1 MYPLLFEVFRIHIK
15 TVSKLPLLR
24 KHKWGLFYYL
34 NSHVKP
40 LLFDDGGWHKSA
52 FQMQP
57 LWKLVYDTQNDT
69 KAQEMCQDL
78 PHKFVTDTVKKRHG
92 RAKITG

>member
-15 TVSKLPLLR
+15 TVSKLPLPR
-24 KHKWGLFYYL
+24 KRKRSLFYYL
-34 NSHVKP
+34 NLHVKP
-40 LLFDDGGWHKSA
+40 LLFDDRVGTNQLFKCKL
-52 FQMQP
+52 Q
-57 LWKLVYDTQNDT
+57 KLVYDTQNDT

>member
-24 KHKWGLFYYL
+24 KQKRRLFYYL
-34 NSHVKP
+34 NLHVKP
-40 LLFDDGGWHKSA
+40 LLFDDISWHKSA

>member
-1 MYPLLFEVFRIHIK
+1 MSNPFYLTIEVG
-15 TVSKLPLLR
+15 T
-24 KHKWGLFYYL
+24 
-34 NSHVKP
+34 
-40 LLFDDGGWHKSA
+40 KSA